1 MPSGVGPGGAG
12 RWTVGTLSKR
22 WLGFRALSVISA
34 GLAVAF
40 ALPAAT
46 PGPAFGQAAQ
56 PEMIV
61 RSVLVSG
68 SDRVETDQILDAI
81 RRTQPGRPLSR
92 EAVEADLQAI
102 LELGYFRTVSVDV
115 QEVAGGPLAGGAVP
129 VRVIF
134 RVVENPVLRR
144 VEVAPEAQLQP
155 VLAQQGIKPDDVAG
169 LLGLPTGEV
178 AHQPTIARAL
188 QDLPGRMWQQ
198 YGVLAAAGMVQLTDD
213 GALRV
218 ELRGIRVGRTLVT
231 GNEKTRE
238 YVIRRELTLQPGDI
252 LLRSELER
260 SLRRVLM
267 LQFFDEVNAD
277 LKPASDPQQ
286 GDDQGDERVDVVV
299 HVTERRTALA
309 QIGLT
314 YTAGLGLAGLVEVSD
329 INFLGRGQSLGVS
342 INYGPENQRYE
353 LSFTEPHV
361 DERRTSLG
369 IKLGYQKL
377 KQDEDYY
384 DVRYGGELSVGR
396 PLSEFTRGFVTLVNN
411 VWAPQPK
418 PDQALPPEAQPGV
431 LRSLGIGTVTDT
443 SDHPFNPT
451 RGNRLRLSV
460 TVAGLWGDF
469 HFNKLETTLTHYI
482 PLSIGNATHVLA
494 GRLSAGQIVG
504 GAPDQELFRVGGSE
518 GLRGFERIDPDLK
531 GSTMLLANLEYRFPI
546 AKPVSGVVFVDAGQ
560 AWPGQDAVDLRQLR
574 WDAGVG
580 IRVDVPPL
588 GMIRLD
594 YGMTR
599 ESEGRFHFSI
609 GQAF

>member
-1 MPSGVGPGGAG
+1 MPPGVGSGGAG
-12 RWTVGTLSKR
+12 RWTVGTLSNR
-22 WLGFRALSVISA
+22 WLGFRAVGAISA
-34 GLAVAF
+34 GLAVAL
-40 ALPAAT
+40 ALPAAM

-56 PEMIV
+56 PQMIV

-68 SDRVETDQILDAI
+68 SDRVETEQILDAI

-92 EAVEADLQAI
+92 ESVEADLQAI
-102 LELGYFRTVSVDV
+102 LELGYFRSVSVDV
-115 QEVAGGPLAGGAVP
+115 QEVAEGPLAGEAVP

-144 VEVAPEAQLQP
+144 VEVAPETKLEP
-155 VLAQQGIKPDDVAG
+155 LLAQQGIKPADVAE
-169 LLGLPTGEV
+169 LLGLQTGKV

-188 QDLPGRMWQQ
+188 QELPGRMWQQ
-198 YGVLAAAGMVQLTDD
+198 YGVLAAAGVVQLTDD

-277 LKPASDPQQ
+277 LKPASDPQE
-286 GDDQGDERVDVVV
+286 GGDQGDERVDVVV

-314 YTAGLGLAGLVEVSD
+314 FTADSRLAGLVEVSD

-353 LSFTEPHV
+353 LNFTEPHM

-369 IKLGYQKL
+369 TRLGYQKL
-377 KQDEDYY
+377 PQDGYY

-396 PLSEFTRGFVTLVNN
+396 PLSEFTRGFVTLVHN
-411 VWAPQPK
+411 VWAPQAK
-418 PDQALPPEAQPGV
+418 PGDTLPLEAEAGV
-431 LRSLGIGTVTDT
+431 LGSLGIGTVTDT

-451 RGNRLRLSV
+451 RGNRLRLSLS
-460 TVAGLWGDF
+460 VAGLWGDF

-482 PLSIGNATHVLA
+482 PLSVRGATHVLA

-518 GLRGFERIDPDLK
+518 GLRGYDRIDPDLK

-546 AKPVSGVVFVDAGQ
+546 AKPVSGVVFVDAGR

-599 ESEGRFHFSI
+599 ESGGRFHFSI